1 MTQADFNRWQ
11 IEQKNARR
19 SSPTYIPTQLINQS
33 LYITRDLNSLLISR
47 EHHVLSIPK
56 IQALKH
62 VLEVNLVSTELRW
75 SCVINFRLRVVRADL
90 SVSFFDQDKFWPKFV
105 KPIYAVAGTLYPPIP
120 LIQRCQGISV
130 SSPLTRLEW
139 LFDDDLAEVLAQ
151 RPIDKPYSMVATT

>member
-62 VLEVNLVSTELRW
+62 VLEVNLVSTELR
-75 SCVINFRLRVVRADL
+75 
-90 SVSFFDQDKFWPKFV
+90 
-105 KPIYAVAGTLYPPIP
+105 
-120 LIQRCQGISV
+120 
-130 SSPLTRLEW
+130 
-139 LFDDDLAEVLAQ
+139 
-151 RPIDKPYSMVATT
+151 